1 MGALTR
7 RAFSKN
13 LATVSVLGS
22 GVGRAMVGFAQVP
35 SVGKADE
42 IAGLTLSEAAAR
54 MQNKA
59 LTSRQ
64 LTQAC
69 LDRIRIYQPKLDA
82 YITVLSKRALAQ
94 ADAMDAE
101 RAAGKV
107 RGPLH
112 GIPVALKDN
121 IDTAGIRTTAASM
134 VYDDR
139 VPTEDATVTR
149 RLTDAGTVLLGKAN
163 MDEFADAVS
172 YFGSARNPW
181 GLDRD
186 PSGSSSGSAS
196 LVSATMGYGALGTDT
211 GGSVRLPSAYCGTV
225 GLKPTYGLV
234 PIRGIVPLVLS
245 LDHCGPITRSV
256 EDNAMM
262 MNVLAGYDKYDITSV
277 EHPKEDYVE
286 GMKQPVSGLRIG
298 IPRAPF
304 YDHLDNDTERA
315 MEDGIA
321 VLDRLTQGSKD
332 VSLPSTGNYPWATLN
347 DMIDEM
353 YAYHEELFKTRASKY
368 MLALRLQLQAL
379 KDSLDTPAGAGS
391 EKVSEYIRHHWE
403 LESTRRTIDDAFTD
417 FDLVVVPTLRI
428 IPQKLSY
435 VIDHEEHPTNHNP
448 DVLDLDNC
456 TPFNVW
462 GLPAISVPCGF
473 ARDGMPIGLMI
484 AGPRFSESKV
494 LALAHAYEQETKWD
508 TKRPPLKPD
517 MPVPT
522 LRPALSVAGSCA

>member
-1 MGALTR
+1 MGAFTR

-13 LATVSVLGS
+13 LATLSVLGT
-22 GVGRAMVGFAQVP
+22 GLGRAATAFAAP
-35 SVGKADE
+35 SPEAHADE
-42 IAGLTLSEAAAR
+42 IAGLTISEAAAR
-54 MQNKA
+54 MAAKQ

-64 LTQAC
+64 LTEAC

-82 YITVLSKRALAQ
+82 YITVLSNRALAE
-94 ADAMDAE
+94 ADALDAE
-101 RAAGKV
+101 RAAGKL

-112 GIPVALKDN
+112 GIPIALKDN

-149 RLTDAGTVLLGKAN
+149 RLRDAGTVLLGKAN
-163 MDEFADAVS
+163 MDEFADAIS

-196 LVSATMGYGALGTDT
+196 LVSATLGYAALGTDT

-256 EDNAMM
+256 EDNALL
-262 MNVLAGYDKYDITSV
+262 MNVLAGYDRYDITSI

-286 GMKQPVSGLRIG
+286 GMRQPVAGLRLG

-304 YDHLDNDTERA
+304 YDHIDADTARA
-315 MEDGIA
+315 MDDAIA
-321 VLDRLTQGSKD
+321 VLDRLTKGSKD
-332 VSLPSTGNYPWATLN
+332 VSMPSTGNYPWATLN

-368 MLALRLQLQAL
+368 MLALRLQIQAL
-379 KDSLDTPAGAGS
+379 KDSLDTPPGAGS
-391 EKVSEYIRHHWE
+391 EKVSAYIRHHWD
-403 LESTRRTIDDAFTD
+403 LESTRRTINDAFTD
-417 FDLVVVPTLRI
+417 FDLVVVPTLRV
-428 IPQKLSY
+428 IPQKLSF
-435 VIDHEEHPTNHNP
+435 VIDSEEHPTNHNP
-448 DVLDLDNC
+448 GVLELDNC

-473 ARDGMPIGLMI
+473 SHDGMPIGLMI

-508 TKRPPLKPD
+508 TRRPPLRPD
-517 MPVPT
+517 TPVPP
-522 LRPALSVAGSCA
+522 LRPAL

>member
-1 MGALTR
+1 MAAFTR

-13 LATVSVLGS
+13 LATLSVLGT
-22 GVGRAMVGFAQVP
+22 GLGRAATALAAP
-35 SVGKADE
+35 SSVSSADQ
-42 IAGLTLSEAAAR
+42 IAGLTLTEAAAR
-54 MQNKA
+54 MAARQ

-69 LDRIRIYQPKLDA
+69 LDRIRTYQPKLDA
-82 YITVLSKRALAQ
+82 YITVLATRALAE
-94 ADAMDAE
+94 ADVLDAE
-101 RAAGKV
+101 RAAGKLC
-107 RGPLH
+107 GPLH

-149 RLTDAGTVLLGKAN
+149 RLREAGTVLLGKAN
-163 MDEFADAVS
+163 MDEFADAIS

-196 LVSATMGYGALGTDT
+196 LVSASLGYAALGTDT

-256 EDNAMM
+256 EDNALM

-286 GMKQPVSGLRIG
+286 GMRQPVSGLRLG

-304 YDHLDNDTERA
+304 YDHVDADTA
-315 MEDGIA
+315 KAVEDAIG
-321 VLDRLTQGSKD
+321 VLNRLTKGSKD
-332 VSLPSTGNYPWATLN
+332 VSMPSTGNYPWATLN

-353 YAYHEELFKTRASKY
+353 YAYHEELFRTRASKY
-368 MLALRLQLQAL
+368 MLALRLQIQAL

-391 EKVSEYIRHHWE
+391 EKVSEYIRHHWD
-403 LESTRRTIDDAFTD
+403 LESTRRTIDDSFAD
-417 FDLVVVPTLRI
+417 FDLLVVPTLRV
-428 IPQKLSY
+428 IPQNSPSLSTRKSTP
-435 VIDHEEHPTNHNP
+435 PTT
-448 DVLDLDNC
+448 
-456 TPFNVW
+456 TPASSNSTTAPHSTS
-462 GLPAISVPCGF
+462 GASPPSPSPAASPKTAC
-473 ARDGMPIGLMI
+473 
-484 AGPRFSESKV
+484 
-494 LALAHAYEQETKWD
+494 
-508 TKRPPLKPD
+508 
-517 MPVPT
+517 
-522 LRPALSVAGSCA
+522 LSAS

>member
-1 MGALTR
+1 MGSLTR

-13 LATVSVLGS
+13 LAAISALGTAA
-22 GVGRAMVGFAQVP
+22 GRSATAFGAP
-35 SVGKADE
+35 RPEITADE
-42 IAGLTLSEAAAR
+42 IAGLTLSQAAAR
-54 MQNKA
+54 LAARQ

-69 LDRIRIYQPKLDA
+69 LDRIAIYQPKLDA
-82 YITVLSKRALAQ
+82 YITVLSHRALAE
-94 ADAMDAE
+94 ADALDAE
-101 RAAGKV
+101 RAAGKL

-149 RLTDAGTVLLGKAN
+149 RLHEAGTVLLGKAN
-163 MDEFADAVS
+163 MDEFATAIS

-181 GLDRD
+181 NLDRD
-186 PSGSSSGSAS
+186 PSGSSGGSAS
-196 LVSATMGYGALGTDT
+196 LVSATLGYAALGTDT
-211 GGSVRLPSAYCGTV
+211 GGSVRLPSACCGTV

-256 EDNAMM
+256 EDNALML
-262 MNVLAGYDKYDITSV
+262 NVLAGYDKYDITSV
-277 EHPKEDYVE
+277 EHPKEDYAE
-286 GMKQPVSGLRIG
+286 GMKQPVSNLRLG

-304 YDHLDNDTERA
+304 YDHVDADTA
-315 MEDGIA
+315 KAVEDAIA
-321 VLDRLTQGSKD
+321 VLDRLTKGSKD
-332 VSLPSTGNYPWATLN
+332 VSMPSTGNYPWGTLN
-347 DMIDEM
+347 NMVDEM

-368 MLALRLQLQAL
+368 MLALRLQIQAL
-379 KDSLDTPAGAGS
+379 KDSLDTPPNSGS
-391 EKVSEYIRHHWE
+391 EKVADYIRHHWD
-403 LESTRRTIDDAFTD
+403 LESTRRTIDDAFTG
-417 FDLVVVPTLRI
+417 FDLVVVPTLRV
-428 IPQKLSY
+428 IPQKLSF
-435 VIDHEEHPTNHNP
+435 VIDSEEHPTNHNP
-448 DVLDLDNC
+448 GVLELDNC

-473 ARDGMPIGLMI
+473 SRDGMPVGLMI

-494 LALAHAYEQETKWD
+494 LALAHAYEEETKWD
-508 TKRPPLKPD
+508 TKRPHLRPD
-517 MPVPT
+517 TPIPP
-522 LRPALSVAGSCA
+522 LRPAL